1 MKITLKDGSY
11 KEYQDGLRVIDIA
24 KDISE
29 GLARVAV
36 GAKVDG
42 KVVELNQVLNKDCT
56 LEILTFK
63 DDEGKRIYRHTCSH
77 ILAQAIKNIYPT
89 CKLAIG
95 PAIDDGF
102 YYDIDFKTPIAAEDL
117 ANIESEM
124 KSIIKA
130 NYPLERF
137 ELPREEALKLM
148 KGYKEDYKVELINDL
163 PKDATISFYKQGG
176 FTDLC
181 AGPHLPST
189 GYIKAFKLLSI
200 TGAYWRG
207 SEKNKMLTRIYG
219 TCFDKKSD
227 LQEHLQQLEEA
238 KKRDHNKLGRELGI
252 FMTDEK
258 IGQGLPLLMPKGAK
272 LFQILNRFVEDTE
285 EEAGYVL
292 TKTPYMAKSDLY
304 KISGH
309 WDHYKEGMFV
319 LGDEEKDSEVF
330 ALRPMTCPFQYT
342 IYNNGLKSYKDLP
355 KRYGETSILF
365 RNEASGEMHGLIRVR
380 QFTLSEGHL
389 IVRPD
394 QLEEEFA
401 GCLAL
406 AKKMLTVTG
415 LIDDASFRFSKWDP
429 NNKEKYIDDPEKWE
443 EAESTMEKILK
454 DLGVDYKIGID
465 EAAFYGPKLDIQI
478 KNVYGKEDTLIT
490 IQVDMFLA
498 ERFDMSYIDEKGEKR
513 RPYII
518 HRSSIGCYERT
529 MALMIEKFAGA
540 FPVWCSP
547 TQVKILAL
555 TDRNVEVCKDI
566 AKKLKAAGIRCE
578 VDSRS
583 ETIGYKIR
591 GAQQEKIPYMLII
604 GDKDVEANVV
614 SVRRRG
620 EGDLGQMP
628 LSEFID
634 KILNDIS
641 TFRLD

>member
-11 KEYQDGLRVIDIA
+11 KEYQDGLRVMDIA

-498 ERFDMSYIDEKGEKR
+498 ERFDMTYIDEKGEKR

-591 GAQQEKIPYMLII
+591 GAQQEKIPYMLIV

-634 KILNDIS
+634 KVLNDIS

>member
-11 KEYQDGLRVIDIA
+11 KEYQDGLRVMDIA

-591 GAQQEKIPYMLII
+591 GAQQEKIPYMLIV

-634 KILNDIS
+634 KVLNDIS

>member
-591 GAQQEKIPYMLII
+591 GAQQEKIPYMLIV

>member
-11 KEYQDGLRVIDIA
+11 KEYQDGLRVMDIA

-498 ERFDMSYIDEKGEKR
+498 ERFDMTYIDEKGEKR

-634 KILNDIS
+634 KVLNDIS

>member
-11 KEYQDGLRVIDIA
+11 KEYQDGLRVMDIA

-330 ALRPMTCPFQYT
+330 ALRTMTCPFQYT

-498 ERFDMSYIDEKGEKR
+498 ERFDMTYIDEKGEKR

-591 GAQQEKIPYMLII
+591 GAQQEKIPYMLIV

-628 LSEFID
+628 LATFID

>member
-11 KEYQDGLRVIDIA
+11 KEYQDGLRVMDIA

-355 KRYGETSILF
+355 KRYCETSILF

-498 ERFDMSYIDEKGEKR
+498 ERFDMTYIDEKGEKR

-591 GAQQEKIPYMLII
+591 GAQQEKIPYMLIV

-628 LSEFID
+628 LATFID

>member
-11 KEYQDGLRVIDIA
+11 KEYQDGLRVMDIA

-498 ERFDMSYIDEKGEKR
+498 ERFDMTYIDEKGEKR

-591 GAQQEKIPYMLII
+591 GAQQEKIPYMLIV

-628 LSEFID
+628 LATFID

>member
-11 KEYQDGLRVIDIA
+11 KEYQDGLRVMDIA

-498 ERFDMSYIDEKGEKR
+498 ERFDMTYIDEKGE
-513 RPYII
+513 
-518 HRSSIGCYERT
+518 
-529 MALMIEKFAGA
+529 
-540 FPVWCSP
+540 
-547 TQVKILAL
+547 
-555 TDRNVEVCKDI
+555 
-566 AKKLKAAGIRCE
+566 
-578 VDSRS
+578 
-583 ETIGYKIR
+583 IR
-591 GAQQEKIPYMLII
+591 GAQQEKIPYMLIV

-634 KILNDIS
+634 KVLNDIS

>member
-11 KEYQDGLRVIDIA
+11 KEYQDGLRVMDIA

-102 YYDIDFKTPIAAEDL
+102 YYDIDFKTPIDAEDL

-498 ERFDMSYIDEKGEKR
+498 ERFDMTYIDEKGEKR

-591 GAQQEKIPYMLII
+591 GAQQEKIPYMLIV

-628 LSEFID
+628 LATFID

>member
-11 KEYQDGLRVIDIA
+11 KEYQDGLRVMDIA

-429 NNKEKYIDDPEKWE
+429 NNTEKYIDDPEKWE

-498 ERFDMSYIDEKGEKR
+498 ERFDMTYIDEKGEKR

-634 KILNDIS
+634 KVLNDIS